1 MKFHYHIVVITLS
14 CCSFF
19 FSGHAYSSEGIGT
32 DVKATSVG
40 KREYGNILI
49 VWEPSTVDVSVNVT
63 ITMGTALIGAMHFTP
78 DTLKQSLNYSN
89 SPQAA
94 TGIFIIEFNAT
105 GKGGKLYVENL
116 KWETK
121 SNKGDVT
128 SLIGIWSLN
137 K

>member
-1 MKFHYHIVVITLS
+1 MKFRCHIVVIILS
-14 CCSFF
+14 SCSFF
-19 FSGHAYSSEGIGT
+19 SGKVFSAEVIGT
-32 DVKATSVG
+32 EVKTISEG

-49 VWEPSTVDVSVNVT
+49 VWEPSTIDTSVNVT
-63 ITMGTALIGAMHFTP
+63 ITMGTALIGAMRFTP

-89 SPQAA
+89 PPQAV

-116 KWETK
+116 TWKTK